1 MPEDRASER
10 GGFCSWPRPE
20 LRTKRIRGSILLPGR
35 ISSKRPASM
44 RDASDLRHLILRRC
58 PRFTSGPPGAPPLI
72 ASYTIVTPRLRDF
85 CVRVLFP
92 FFFLLLFFLL
102 SALGSHP
109 PPRCHMC
116 STCDHVVVVSRRSVV
131 TQVYSKGLSKLF
143 VFTYAKRSY
152 ERVSIDELLYSDSAP
167 WETHSTSV
175 TIFSL
180 RI

>member
-1 MPEDRASER
+1 MPLTCGTSSFAAALDSRR
-10 GGFCSWPRPE
+10 GPR
-20 LRTKRIRGSILLPGR
+20 S
-35 ISSKRPASM
+35 
-44 RDASDLRHLILRRC
+44 
-58 PRFTSGPPGAPPLI
+58 PGAPPLI

-116 STCDHVVVVSRRSVV
+116 STCDHVVVVVSRRSVV

-152 ERVSIDELLYSDSAP
+152 ERVSIDELLYSDSPP